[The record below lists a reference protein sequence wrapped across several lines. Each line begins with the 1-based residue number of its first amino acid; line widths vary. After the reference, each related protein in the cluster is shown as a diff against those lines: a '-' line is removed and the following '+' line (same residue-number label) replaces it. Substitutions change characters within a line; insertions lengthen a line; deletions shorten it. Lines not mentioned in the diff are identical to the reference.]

1 MGKIYWEA
9 LNARMETPELLKG
22 WLQQFD
28 SALLASGLV
37 RLSDSGQL
45 NIGAISA
52 VPAAGTYLAPL
63 VYRMA
68 DSRQANEPVVLR
80 FRPYVGQHGGSAY
93 LAANLALSVGTATDG
108 QGNLISVKVPE
119 FNFYDSGSGSPR
131 QFATGP
137 TGSYAIH
144 HEARFALCLGMGA
157 YLRSTDKLAFNMLFI
172 DISRGAA
179 LGELNVSTNTSAYVP
194 VPGADSASMLVRK
207 LNTRNPA
214 ALFRVDMAPW
224 VGGAEAATLNGVT
237 QMQRSY
243 RLSPGVVA
251 DPCMALYWRAVVAD
265 HSQFSLEVD
274 GLPRTYIALGANAMV
289 ANLAVGTS
297 VGLAMLWDNL

>member
-9 LNARMETPELLKG
+9 LNASTETAEVLKG

-28 SALLASGLV
+28 AALLASGLV
-37 RLSDSGQL
+37 RLSDLGQL
-45 NIGAISA
+45 NIAAISA

-68 DSRQANEPVVLR
+68 DSRQAAEPVILR
-80 FRPYVGQHGGSAY
+80 FRPYVGQHGGSSY
-93 LAANLALSVGTATDG
+93 LVANLALSIGTATDG

-119 FNFYDSGSGSPR
+119 FNFYNSGAGNPR
-131 QFATGP
+131 VLAASP

-157 YLRSTDKLAFNMLFI
+157 YRRSADALAFNMLFI
-172 DISRGAA
+172 DLSRGAA
-179 LGELNVSTNTSAYVP
+179 PGEINVSTNSSPYDP
-194 VPGADSASMLVRK
+194 VPGAASASMLVRK

-214 ALFRVDMAPW
+214 ASFRVDMAPW
-224 VGGAEAATLNGVT
+224 VGGSEAATLNGVT
-237 QMQRSY
+237 QMQRTY
-243 RLSPGVVA
+243 RLSPGVVP

-297 VGLAMLWDNL
+297 VGLAMLWDDL